1 VTGEVNLQSGSAIN
15 YAMSSSES
23 RRLSSSRNTH
33 VAQSRRGSIVSN
45 ASKSAQEKQALS
57 QALDQ
62 LHTTASR
69 SNELTAF
76 PPPPSSAIE
85 ERGRPGQ
92 QSGLGGIYHRL
103 KASVT
108 GTVDVS
114 EPTPRPGSADSRDA
128 SAKRPRPP
136 PLKQQDGL
144 RDNVDRSP
152 SVARSRIVSPTLQ
165 TAFAGTLSIGND
177 QPQDAPAGL
186 GIHSSRAA
194 GHIDADVARV
204 IEPLPKLSLQNN
216 RHEGGETCM
225 RSHSTSKGPGTRA
238 VSAHDEKNPN
248 APNGSL
254 EVNEPSPAVSSQS
267 KADLLSPTKPSLSVV
282 TALDEPVSAFRS
294 TSQSQS
300 NTAHRR
306 EGSRSSTALSDRPDQ
321 HRPEGDRPQD
331 IHRSAEAKPHVHV
344 APTVSEREVPK
355 PDSTKTIK
363 RAAKPSTSKFMH
375 QMRRKILSRDFWMKD
390 ENAKV
395 CFGCGDS
402 FSTFRRK
409 HHCRLCGQIFCS
421 SCTNL
426 VSGKPFGQASKL
438 RVCKTCETMMNGDD
452 SSDYSEDD
460 DTPLPPQIKQ
470 IRFSETPRVAP
481 VAADDIDAEELT
493 DGEKIA
499 TPSSGSS
506 AFRRSRD
513 GRRRSV
519 QPDHTIVSRP
529 SSSRSLKSA
538 IGRPRSSSHKTR
550 RLRTQHMR
558 SLGVADDEGVPF
570 QQQTSFMGPGE
581 SSLGVL
587 HTDSVID
594 PDLAAFL
601 SDEDS
606 SEDETPNIAAAL
618 TSDFQDQPTGLST
631 SIFGALRRARSY
643 GPNRQNNDQPRSAR
657 DADNA
662 SVDSA
667 RNSRLRRQLGSRSV
681 SVTSFSFPRYVW
693 LCTQVSSRWS

>member
-1 VTGEVNLQSGSAIN
+1 VPTGI
-15 YAMSSSES
+15 
-23 RRLSSSRNTH
+23 
-33 VAQSRRGSIVSN
+33 
-45 ASKSAQEKQALS
+45 
-57 QALDQ
+57 
-62 LHTTASR
+62 
-69 SNELTAF
+69 
-76 PPPPSSAIE
+76 
-85 ERGRPGQ
+85 
-92 QSGLGGIYHRL
+92 
-103 KASVT
+103 
-108 GTVDVS
+108 
-114 EPTPRPGSADSRDA
+114 
-128 SAKRPRPP
+128 
-136 PLKQQDGL
+136 
-144 RDNVDRSP
+144 
-152 SVARSRIVSPTLQ
+152 
-165 TAFAGTLSIGND
+165 D
-177 QPQDAPAGL
+177 QPQDASAGL

-194 GHIDADVARV
+194 GADDADVASV
-204 IEPLPKLSLQNN
+204 LDFLPKLSLQNS
-216 RHEGGETCM
+216 RHESVEAGI

-238 VSAHDEKNPN
+238 VSAHDELNPTVSIGPSGN
-248 APNGSL
+248 NELGPAATSQPNT
-254 EVNEPSPAVSSQS
+254 
-267 KADLLSPTKPSLSVV
+267 DLLSPKKPSLSVI
-282 TALDEPVSAFRS
+282 TSQNEPASAFRS
-294 TSQSQS
+294 TSQSQVHA
-300 NTAHRR
+300 AHRR
-306 EGSRSSTALSDRPDQ
+306 EGSRSSTALSDRQDPR
-321 HRPEGDRPQD
+321 RPEAVRPQD
-331 IHRSAEAKPHVHV
+331 ITSSVVSQPHVHV
-344 APTVSEREVPK
+344 APGASDREVMK
-355 PDSTKTIK
+355 ADSTKATK

-452 SSDYSEDD
+452 SSDYSEDE

-470 IRFSETPRVAP
+470 IRFSETPRVAS
-481 VAADDIDAEELT
+481 VVTDDVDVEELT

-519 QPDHTIVSRP
+519 QLDHTILSRP
-529 SSSRSLKSA
+529 SSSRSLKSST
-538 IGRPRSSSHKTR
+538 GRPRSSSHKTR

-558 SLGVADDEGVPF
+558 SLGVATDEGVPF

-643 GPNRQNNDQPRSAR
+643 GPNKQNNEQPRSAR
-657 DADNA
+657 EADNA

-681 SVTSFSFPRYVW
+681 SVTSFSFPGYVFMFTRITSGDHQ
-693 LCTQVSSRWS
+693 LT

>member
-1 VTGEVNLQSGSAIN
+1 
-15 YAMSSSES
+15 
-23 RRLSSSRNTH
+23 
-33 VAQSRRGSIVSN
+33 VSN

-69 SNELTAF
+69 SNQLTAF
-76 PPPPSSAIE
+76 PPPPSSAVE

-108 GTVDVS
+108 GTIES
-114 EPTPRPGSADSRDA
+114 PESAPRPGSADSRDA
-128 SAKRPRPP
+128 SSKRPRPA
-136 PLKQQDGL
+136 PLKQQDGS
-144 RDNVDRSP
+144 RNTADRSP
-152 SVARSRIVSPTLQ
+152 SIARSRIVSPTLPS
-165 TAFAGTLSIGND
+165 AFVNTVPNGHD
-177 QPQDAPAGL
+177 PPQDASVGL
-186 GIHSSRAA
+186 GLHTSRAA
-194 GHIDADVARV
+194 GANDTDVASV
-204 IEPLPKLSLQNN
+204 IESLPKLSLQNS
-216 RHEGGETCM
+216 RHESVEVGI

-238 VSAHDEKNPN
+238 VSAHDEVNPLTS
-248 APNGSL
+248 NGPSRN
-254 EVNEPSPAVSSQS
+254 NELDPAAMSQS
-267 KADLLSPTKPSLSVV
+267 NTDLLSPKKPSLSVI
-282 TALDEPVSAFRS
+282 TSQDEPATTFRS
-294 TSQSQS
+294 MSQSQANAS
-300 NTAHRR
+300 HRR
-306 EGSRSSTALSDRPDQ
+306 EGSRSSTALSDRQDL
-321 HRPEGDRPQD
+321 RRSEVDRPQD
-331 IHRSAEAKPHVHV
+331 THRSAESQPHVHV
-344 APTVSEREVPK
+344 APSASVPQA
-355 PDSTKTIK
+355 PNPISTKPTK
-363 RAAKPSTSKFMH
+363 RAAKPPTSKFMH

-395 CFGCGDS
+395 CFGCGDG

-452 SSDYSEDD
+452 SSEYSEDE
-460 DTPLPPQIKQ
+460 DTPLPPQVKQ
-470 IRFSETPRVAP
+470 IRFSETPRIASIG
-481 VAADDIDAEELT
+481 ADNDDLEELT
-493 DGEKIA
+493 DGEKVA

-519 QPDHTIVSRP
+519 QLDHTILSRP
-529 SSSRSLKSA
+529 SSSRSLKSSA
-538 IGRPRSSSHKTR
+538 GRPRSSSHKTR
-550 RLRTQHMR
+550 RVRTQHMR
-558 SLGVADDEGVPF
+558 SLGVADDEGIPF

-643 GPNRQNNDQPRSAR
+643 GPNKQNNDLPRSAR
-657 DADNA
+657 DADSA

-681 SVTSFSFPRYVW
+681 SVTSFSFPRYVFFS
-693 LCTQVSSRWS
+693 TQVVLR